1 MQSQSKLSRL
11 AAALGG
17 LPVMGCLEGSP
28 AAEAGVRYG
37 DILLALDGAPTPTW
51 DDFIRVRSAVRDR
64 FVARIFRDGAEL
76 DIAIELRRTSKSPFE
91 LLSEIVDRELYTTA
105 SDEDA
110 DAATAADAVVGNG
123 EHEPS

>member
-76 DIAIELRRTSKSPFE
+76 EIAIELRRTSKSPFE
-91 LLSEIVDRELYTTA
+91 LLSEIVDRELYTTTA
-105 SDEDA
+105 EKDA
-110 DAATAADAVVGNG
+110 DAEGTPATTTGNG